1 MPKTSLYLELY
12 HIREREREMYNSYS
26 KEVICENGKEKKRLK
41 FTCILTVLSESSPEM
56 DEKSKIHIGWLYVL
70 SAHVL
75 CPKNH
80 LSQLCFIQVNIFFF
94 GFVHGFFLFILNIY
108 NYLTCLL
115 L

>member
-1 MPKTSLYLELY
+1 
-12 HIREREREMYNSYS
+12 MYNSM
-26 KEVICENGKEKKRLK
+26 VIQKKSFVKMEKRKKRLK

-80 LSQLCFIQVNIFFF
+80 LSQLCFIHVNIFFF

>member
-1 MPKTSLYLELY
+1 
-12 HIREREREMYNSYS
+12 MYNSYS

-80 LSQLCFIQVNIFFF
+80 LSQLCFIHVNNFF
-94 GFVHGFFLFILNIY
+94 
-108 NYLTCLL
+108 
-115 L
+115 